1 MQKTRNIVASTA
13 LKAKGSTVVAVKTI
27 LKDMSVSDNR
37 VQRLIAKIDDA
48 ELTNKTLKKT
58 DIEGMEPEATRIEA
72 NGKAIDA
79 LVGN

>member
-1 MQKTRNIVASTA
+1 
-13 LKAKGSTVVAVKTI
+13 
-27 LKDMSVSDNR
+27 MSVSDNR

-58 DIEGMEPEATRIEA
+58 DIDVMDTEASRIEA

-79 LVGN
+79 LICN